1 MARWNHCFDL
11 QIRQRNDKLYK
22 RMRKY
27 KYESNFILKFFR
39 KYIKMP
45 KMREN
50 ELFEVAEESKEAKP
64 DPQ

>member
-1 MARWNHCFDL
+1 
-11 QIRQRNDKLYK
+11 
-22 RMRKY
+22 MRKY